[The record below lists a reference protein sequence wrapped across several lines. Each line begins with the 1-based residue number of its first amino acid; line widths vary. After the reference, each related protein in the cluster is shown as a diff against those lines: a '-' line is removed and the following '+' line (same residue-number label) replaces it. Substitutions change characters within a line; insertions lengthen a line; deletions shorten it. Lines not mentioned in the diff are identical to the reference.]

1 MTIPKI
7 IHQIWF
13 NFNNKP
19 YGNKIP
25 YKYKKY
31 KKKIIDMNK
40 DFKYILWDE
49 KSAKKL
55 IKKKYKWCYKIFKS
69 FKYPV
74 KKVDYFKY
82 ILMYE
87 YGGIYLDMDIKSIK
101 PINLD
106 KINKTNKKVILC
118 KHQEI
123 FMINMMLKIQNCV
136 LMSEQ
141 KNEFWLFL
149 LQKINKW
156 KKTYISY
163 IHRII
168 DVISHTGPIMLS
180 DTYKQYNK
188 QNDILILESCMFV
201 NNKKTKESYT
211 IHLGDCT
218 WMDCS
223 YVQILLFLILIVFIF
238 VNK

>member
-13 NFNNKP
+13 NFKNKP
-19 YGNKIP
+19 YGNKLP
-25 YKYKKY
+25 YKYQKY
-31 KKKIIDMNK
+31 QKTLIDMNK

-55 IKKKYKWCYKIFKS
+55 IKEKYKWCYKIFKS

-101 PINLD
+101 SINLD

-118 KHQEI
+118 KHQKI
-123 FMINMMLKIQNCV
+123 FMMNMMLKIQNCV

-149 LQKINKW
+149 LQNINKW
-156 KKTYISY
+156 EKTYISY
-163 IHRII
+163 LHSVLDIL
-168 DVISHTGPIMLS
+168 VHTGPGMLTN
-180 DTYKQYNK
+180 TYEKYNK
-188 QNDILILESCMFV
+188 KDDILLLESYMFV
-201 NNKKTKESYT
+201 DDKKTKESYT
-211 IHLGDCT
+211 IHLSDST
-218 WMDCS
+218 WIDKS
-223 YVQILLFLILIVFIF
+223 YEKKIFIIIIIIFIF

>member
-13 NFNNKP
+13 NFKNKP
-19 YGNKIP
+19 YGNKLP
-25 YKYKKY
+25 YKYQKY
-31 KKKIIDMNK
+31 QKTLIDMNK

-49 KSAKKL
+49 KSAEKL
-55 IKKKYKWCYKIFKS
+55 IKQKYKWCYERFKS

-118 KHQEI
+118 NFQKVLI
-123 FMINMMLKIQNCV
+123 IDMFCKIQNCV
-136 LMSEQ
+136 LMGE
-141 KNEFWLFL
+141 KNNMFWLFL
-149 LQKINKW
+149 LKNINNW
-156 KKTYISY
+156 QKTYMSY
-163 IHRII
+163 LNSVLDIL
-168 DVISHTGPIMLS
+168 VHTGPVML
-180 DTYKQYNK
+180 TNIYEEYNK
-188 QNDILILESCMFV
+188 KDDILLLESCMFV
-201 NNKKTKESYT
+201 DDKKTKE
-211 IHLGDCT
+211 
-218 WMDCS
+218 
-223 YVQILLFLILIVFIF
+223 
-238 VNK
+238 